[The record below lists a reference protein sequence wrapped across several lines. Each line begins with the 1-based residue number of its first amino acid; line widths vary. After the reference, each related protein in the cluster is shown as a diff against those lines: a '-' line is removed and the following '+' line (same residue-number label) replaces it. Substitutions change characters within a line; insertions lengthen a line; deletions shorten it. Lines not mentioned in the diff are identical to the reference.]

1 MVRLGIGLERYVLV
15 NFIMNGI
22 VIGVI
27 AKFRGRNRW
36 GLTLF
41 AAAFGAVYA
50 VAMQYPAFY
59 QLRWWP
65 SRIALTAALAAVA
78 IRVERPRDLLTNTV
92 LLLGGA
98 AFLSGAI
105 NLAERL
111 VHDSGTSLLTGAI
124 SGTMGMLA
132 FVSVRARR
140 MEKWEMMLRL
150 IRGDRRVE
158 LSALV
163 DTGNRLQEPISGQPV
178 VIAAEYKLRNVLP
191 ANFHAD
197 LAADRLPPGFRL
209 VGYKSLSGSGKMVCF
224 RPDELLVSTGDGWL
238 SAPDVWVAVY
248 PGKLPGNVYALAPP
262 VLGRVH
268 NVH

>member
-1 MVRLGIGLERYVLV
+1 MRLPIGLERYVLV
-15 NFIMNGI
+15 NFIMNCI

-27 AKFRGRNRW
+27 ARFKGRNRW

-41 AAAFGAVYA
+41 AAAFGAAYA
-50 VAMQYPAFY
+50 VAMQVPMFY

-65 SRIALTAALAAVA
+65 SRIALSAALAAVA
-78 IRVERPRDLLTNTV
+78 VRADRPRDLLVNTL

-98 AFLSGAI
+98 AFLGGTIS
-105 NLAERL
+105 LAGNILESRVAAL
-111 VHDSGTSLLTGAI
+111 LAGTLL
-124 SGTMGMLA
+124 GTIGMLA
-132 FVSVRARR
+132 FFQVRARR
-140 MEKWEMMLRL
+140 MEKWEMILRL

-158 LSALV
+158 LNALV

-178 VIAAEYKLRNVLP
+178 VIAAEVKLRAVLP
-191 ANFHAD
+191 EDFKDA
-197 LAADRLPPGFRL
+197 LAAGRLPPGFRL

-268 NVH
+268 NVI

>member
-15 NFIMNGI
+15 NFIMNCI

-36 GLTLF
+36 GLTFF

-50 VAMQYPAFY
+50 VAMQYPAFH

-78 IRVERPRDLLTNTV
+78 VRVERSRDLWINAV

-98 AFLSGAI
+98 AFLGGAV
-105 NLAERL
+105 NLARRL
-111 VHDSGTSLLTGAI
+111 VHDTGTSLITGATL
-124 SGTMGMLA
+124 GTIGMLA

-140 MEKWEMMLRL
+140 IEKWEMMLRL

-178 VIAAEYKLRNVLP
+178 VIATEYKLRNVLP
-191 ANFHAD
+191 VNFHAD

>member
-1 MVRLGIGLERYVLV
+1 MRLAIGLERYVLV
-15 NFIMNGI
+15 NFIMNCI

-27 AKFRGRNRW
+27 ARFRGRNRW

-41 AAAFGAVYA
+41 AAAFGALFA

-65 SRIALTAALAAVA
+65 SRIALTASLAAVA
-78 IRVERPRDLLTNTV
+78 IRMDRPKDLAINTF

-98 AFLSGAI
+98 VFLSGAV
-105 NLAERL
+105 NLAGNL
-111 VHDSGTSLLTGAI
+111 IQNPGLALITGAI
-124 SGTMGMLA
+124 FGTIGMLA
-132 FVSVRARR
+132 FLAVRARR

-158 LSALV
+158 LNALV

-178 VIAAEYKLRNVLP
+178 VIAAEHKLRNVLP
-191 ANFHAD
+191 VNFQAD
-197 LAADRLPPGFRL
+197 MAADRLPPGFRL
-209 VGYKSLSGSGKMVCF
+209 VGYKSLSGTGKMVCF
-224 RPDELLVSTGDGWL
+224 RPDELLVSMGDGWL

>member
-1 MVRLGIGLERYVLV
+1 MAIGLERYVLV
-15 NFIMNGI
+15 NFTMNCI

-27 AKFRGRNRW
+27 ARFRGRNRW
-36 GLTLF
+36 NLTLF
-41 AAAFGAVYA
+41 AAAFGTLYA

-65 SRIALTAALAAVA
+65 SRLALTAALAAVA
-78 IRVERPRDLLTNTV
+78 VRMDRSRDLAVNTF
-92 LLLGGA
+92 LLLCGA
-98 AFLSGAI
+98 AFLSGAVYLAR
-105 NLAERL
+105 NLIPDLGAAL
-111 VHDSGTSLLTGAI
+111 FGGAI
-124 SGTMGMLA
+124 IGTVGMLIFTA
-132 FVSVRARR
+132 ARTRR
-140 MEKWEMMLRL
+140 MEKWEMILRL
-150 IRGDRRVE
+150 IRGDRHVE
-158 LSALV
+158 LNALV

-191 ANFHAD
+191 VNFDAER
-197 LAADRLPPGFRL
+197 AADRLPPGFRL

-224 RPDELLVSTGDGWL
+224 RPDELLVSMGDGWL
-238 SAPDVWVAVY
+238 SAPDVWIAVY

>member
-1 MVRLGIGLERYVLV
+1 MRLAIGLERYVLV
-15 NFIMNGI
+15 NFIMNVI

-27 AKFRGRNRW
+27 ARFRGRNRW

-41 AAAFGAVYA
+41 AAAFGASYA
-50 VAMQYPAFY
+50 VAMQYPVFY

-65 SRIALTAALAAVA
+65 SRIALSAALAAVA
-78 IRVERPRDLLTNTV
+78 VRADRPRDLLVNTF
-92 LLLGGA
+92 LLLSGS
-98 AFLSGAI
+98 AFLGGVIHFAQNI
-105 NLAERL
+105 LHNQAM
-111 VHDSGTSLLTGAI
+111 SLLAGALL
-124 SGTMGMLA
+124 GTVGLLA
-132 FVSVRARR
+132 FIQVRARR
-140 MEKWEMMLRL
+140 MDKWEMVLRL

-158 LSALV
+158 LNALV

-178 VIAAEYKLRNVLP
+178 VIASESKLRSVLP
-191 ANFHAD
+191 EDFKAA
-197 LAADRLPPGFRL
+197 LAVGRLPPGFRL
-209 VGYKSLSGSGKMVCF
+209 VGYKSLSGSGKMMCF

-268 NVH
+268 NIS

>member
-1 MVRLGIGLERYVLV
+1 MRLAIGLERYVLV
-15 NFIMNGI
+15 NFTMNCI

-27 AKFRGRNRW
+27 ARFRGRNRW

-41 AAAFGAVYA
+41 AAAFGALYA

-65 SRIALTAALAAVA
+65 SRVAMTALLAAVA
-78 IRVERPRDLLTNTV
+78 IRVDRPRDFVLNTG

-98 AFLSGAI
+98 AFMDGAVRMAR
-105 NLAERL
+105 NLVPGAGL
-111 VHDSGTSLLTGAI
+111 ALLTGAFL
-124 SGTMGMLA
+124 GTIGMLA
-132 FVSVRARR
+132 FGAVRARR
-140 MEKWEMMLRL
+140 MEKWEMMVRL
-150 IRGDRRVE
+150 MRGDRRVE
-158 LSALV
+158 LNALI
-163 DTGNRLQEPISGQPV
+163 DTGNRLQEPVSGQPV
-178 VIAAEYKLRNVLP
+178 LIAAEYKLKNVLSE
-191 ANFHAD
+191 NFEVA
-197 LAADRLPPGFRL
+197 LAAERLPPGFRL

-238 SAPDVWVAVY
+238 SAPDIWVAVY
-248 PGKLPGNVYALAPP
+248 PGKLPGGVSALAPP

>member
-1 MVRLGIGLERYVLV
+1 MRLGIGLERYVLV
-15 NFIMNGI
+15 NFMMNCI

-78 IRVERPRDLLTNTV
+78 VRIEKPRDLLTNTG

-98 AFLSGAI
+98 AFLGGAV
-105 NLAERL
+105 NLARRL
-111 VHDSGTSLLTGAI
+111 VQDPGASLITGAAL
-124 SGTMGMLA
+124 GTIGLLA

-140 MEKWEMMLRL
+140 IEKWEMMLRL

-191 ANFHAD
+191 INFQAD
-197 LAADRLPPGFRL
+197 LAANRLPPGFRL

>member
-1 MVRLGIGLERYVLV
+1 MRLAIGLERYILV
-15 NFIMNGI
+15 NFIMNCI

-27 AKFRGRNRW
+27 ARFRGRSRW

-41 AAAFGAVYA
+41 AAGFGALYA

-78 IRVERPRDLLTNTV
+78 IRVDRPRDLALNTV

-98 AFLSGAI
+98 AFMGGAI
-105 NLAERL
+105 NLARDFLLDPGGAL
-111 VHDSGTSLLTGAI
+111 VTGAFL
-124 SGTMGMLA
+124 GTIGMLV
-132 FVSVRARR
+132 FIRVRARR

-150 IRGDRRVE
+150 IRGDHRVE
-158 LSALV
+158 LNALI

-178 VIAAEYKLRNVLP
+178 VIAAEHKIRSVLP
-191 ANFHAD
+191 ENFA
-197 LAADRLPPGFRL
+197 AADAAGRLPPGFRL

>member
-1 MVRLGIGLERYVLV
+1 MRLAIGLERYVLV
-15 NFIMNGI
+15 NFIMNCI

-27 AKFRGRNRW
+27 ARFRGRNRW
-36 GLTLF
+36 SLTLF
-41 AAAFGAVYA
+41 ASVFGALYA

-65 SRIALTAALAAVA
+65 VRIALTACLAAVA
-78 IRVERPRDLLTNTV
+78 IRMDRPRDLMNNTL

-98 AFLSGAI
+98 AFLSGVV
-105 NLAERL
+105 NLARNL
-111 VHDSGTSLLTGAI
+111 IQSPFAALITGAI
-124 SGTMGMLA
+124 LGTIGMLA
-132 FVSVRARR
+132 FFAVRARR

-158 LSALV
+158 LNALV
-163 DTGNRLQEPISGQPV
+163 DTGNQLQEPISGQPV
-178 VIAAEYKLRNVLP
+178 VIAAEHKLRGVLP
-191 ANFHAD
+191 ANFQAE
-197 LAADRLPPGFRL
+197 LAANRLPPGFRL

-224 RPDELLVSTGDGWL
+224 RPDELLVSMGDGWL

-268 NVH
+268 SVQ